1 MADQMNRD
9 GASLADQAEARTTVP
24 KALNENSH
32 RHTDHDHHDHSHG
45 GHDHDD
51 EDGHDHEHPFEWQ
64 EAARIGVVAVAA
76 ALVWFR
82 VWEPFGVVSVI
93 GVVGLLVGGWPILKE
108 AFENVLQRRMTMEL
122 SMTIAIVAA
131 AAIGQFF
138 TALVITLFVLVA
150 EVLEGLTVGRGRRP
164 SATCWSSCR
173 ARCPSGAPVPFAQ
186 SRPPS
191 WASVTPS

>member
-1 MADQMNRD
+1 MRTESLMAEQNNRD

-24 KALNENSH
+24 KASNENTH
-32 RHTDHDHHDHSHG
+32 AHHAGHHGLGEDHGDHDHDA
-45 GHDHDD
+45 

-64 EAARIGVVAVAA
+64 EALRIGFVAVAA

-82 VWEPFGVVSVI
+82 VWEPFSVVSVI

-131 AAIGQFF
+131 AAIGQ
-138 TALVITLFVLVA
+138 L
-150 EVLEGLTVGRGRRP
+150 
-164 SATCWSSCR
+164 
-173 ARCPSGAPVPFAQ
+173 
-186 SRPPS
+186 
-191 WASVTPS
+191 